1 MLSHTVVYKIINLT
15 YYAAMNLL
23 YRRFI
28 ILLLLVLQG
37 FSPLVHA
44 HVQAIDSNDNGIHI
58 DEISRVW
65 YDTGDALSFTNSEHI
80 GTAIDMQAAI
90 TQKKL
95 LLDGELLSAIFIG
108 AKAQFIRFFVINKL
122 IGFSP
127 PIFIV
132 KSSISLS
139 AIAPRA
145 PPVI

>member
-1 MLSHTVVYKIINLT
+1 
-15 YYAAMNLL
+15 MNLL

-37 FSPLVHA
+37 FTPLVHA
-44 HVQAIDSNDNGIHI
+44 HVPMTDNGETGIHV

-65 YDTGDALSFTNSEHI
+65 HDTGDALSFSNSEHI

-95 LLDGELLSAIFIG
+95 LLDGELLSVIFVDP
-108 AKAQFIRFFVINKL
+108 KAQFIRFFVINKL

-127 PIFIV
+127 PIVTV
-132 KSSISLS
+132 KPSVSLS

>member
-44 HVQAIDSNDNGIHI
+44 HVQAMDSNDNGIHI

-65 YDTGDALSFTNSEHI
+65 HDTGDALSFTNSEHI

-95 LLDGELLSAIFIG
+95 LLGGELLSAIFIDT
-108 AKAQFIRFFVINKL
+108 KAQFIRFFTINKL

-127 PIFIV
+127 PVFIV

>member
-1 MLSHTVVYKIINLT
+1 
-15 YYAAMNLL
+15 MNLL

-37 FSPLVHA
+37 FTPLVHA
-44 HVQAIDSNDNGIHI
+44 HVQAMDNSGNGIHI

-65 YDTGDALSFTNSEHI
+65 HDAGDALLFSNSEHI
-80 GTAIDMQAAI
+80 GTAIDMHAAI

-95 LLDGELLSAIFIG
+95 LLDGELSNILFVD
-108 AKAQFIRFFVINKL
+108 AKLQFIRLSVINKL

-127 PIFIV
+127 PIVIV
-132 KSSISLS
+132 KPSVSLS

-145 PPVI
+145 PPIL

>member
-44 HVQAIDSNDNGIHI
+44 HVQAIDSNDSGIHI

-65 YDTGDALSFTNSEHI
+65 HDTSDALSFTNSEHI
-80 GTAIDMQAAI
+80 GTAIDMQSAI

-95 LLDGELLSAIFIG
+95 LLDSDLSHILFVD
-108 AKAQFIRFFVINKL
+108 AKPKCICLFVINKL

-127 PIFIV
+127 PVFIV
-132 KSSISLS
+132 QPSVSLS